1 MAGMSIGER
10 VAELRKLRGMTQVKL
25 AREANISKSLL
36 HQVERSRKPASPS
49 FTAAVARALQVRVID
64 LTEQPYDIGVTG
76 PAGEQIAVP
85 QLRQAI
91 VEGDDAIID
100 TALRSIDDLRAAVA
114 RVRELDRLS
123 RPADMATELT
133 DTIRHLHAT
142 ANTASRTDR
151 PARMSLLSEAYC
163 YAEVALYRLGH
174 LDLAHLADERARNYA
189 AAGDDP
195 LQSAAADWH
204 HGLVLMFDGNY
215 ESGLRTMDRGHVTI
229 ADAGDSPAA
238 RAIRGGLYLR
248 AAVMHARL
256 GDRDRAEDCMA
267 EAQTLAEPGHDQ
279 ANWYAMKFGPTN
291 VRIHQIAIPVEMLD
305 GTTAVSRARGFEPP
319 ADFAP
324 SRVAHYWID
333 LAQGWLLHGDKPR
346 ALDSLYRA
354 RSVSPQLVRYHP
366 QVRETV
372 KSLAAA
378 ETRAVGTL
386 SHFAAWC
393 GVQG

>member
-1 MAGMSIGER
+1 MNAVSIGER
-10 VAELRKLRGMTQVKL
+10 VAELRKLRGMTQQKL

-49 FTAAVARALQVRVID
+49 FTAAVARALKVRVID

-76 PAGEQIAVP
+76 PAGEQVAVP

-91 VEGDDAIID
+91 VEGDDPIID
-100 TALRSIDDLRAAVA
+100 TAPRGFDELRAAIDQ
-114 RVRELDRLS
+114 VRELDRLS

-133 DTIRHLHAT
+133 DAIRHLHAST
-142 ANTASRTDR
+142 NNSRGAAR
-151 PARMSLLSEAYC
+151 AARMSLLSEAYC

-189 AAGDDP
+189 GSGDDP

-215 ESGLRTMDRGHVTI
+215 ESGLRTMDRGHATI
-229 ADAGDSPAA
+229 AGTGHSPAA
-238 RAIRGGLYLR
+238 RAIRGSLHLR

-256 GDRDRAEDCMA
+256 GDRDRAEDSLT
-267 EAQTLAEPGHDQ
+267 EAQALAEPGQDA

-291 VRIHQIAIPVEMLD
+291 VRIHQIAIPIEMLD
-305 GTTAVSRARGFEPP
+305 GTTAVRRAQGFEPP

-346 ALDSLYRA
+346 ALDSLYQA

-372 KSLAAA
+372 KSLATA
-378 ETRAVGTL
+378 ETRAIGTL